1 MSAKTKQ
8 KERRDPGKGTP
19 NPRCGGEQR
28 PTMEGCCCGGM
39 SEEMRAACVSMMG
52 RGCFPAEPPKATSE

>member
-8 KERRDPGKGTP
+8 KKPYDPGKETP
-19 NPRCGGEQR
+19 IPGRRDEPRR
-28 PTMEGCCCGGM
+28 SMEGCCCGRM

-52 RGCFPAEPPKATSE
+52 RGCCPAEPPNTASE